1 MNAKLYIE
9 QIDENKFY
17 VTCGAQNGIMTTEE
31 VVKLL
36 TTDRK
41 IVEEKSF
48 QEQLE
53 EFWASV
59 PVYPRM

>member
-1 MNAKLYIE
+1 MNTKLYIE
-9 QIDENKFY
+9 QIDENKFH

-36 TTDRK
+36 TTKRTV
-41 IVEEKSF
+41 VEEKTF

-53 EFWASV
+53 EFWASK
-59 PVYPRM
+59 PIYPRM

>member
-1 MNAKLYIE
+1 MNTKLYIE
-9 QIDENKFY
+9 QIDENKFH

-36 TTDRK
+36 TAERTVTK
-41 IVEEKSF
+41 EKSF

-53 EFWASV
+53 EFWASE
-59 PVYPRM
+59 PIYPRM

>member
-9 QIDENKFY
+9 QIDENKFH

>member
-1 MNAKLYIE
+1 MNTKLYIE
-9 QIDENKFY
+9 QIDENKFH

-36 TTDRK
+36 TAERTV
-41 IVEEKSF
+41 VEEKSF

-53 EFWASV
+53 EFWASK
-59 PVYPRM
+59 PIYPRM